1 MGMEKHLENSVFTS
15 ATAGYLIGIALLV
28 SLVASH
34 PVLAASPIGTT
45 VNASTTV
52 SAGGRTL
59 QKSSPLFFNDVVK
72 TNATGLGEF
81 VFNDGTKLAMGP
93 SASVVIDKFIYKGQR
108 TVGQTSIQASK
119 GAFRYISGAFAG
131 HKVATPYGTIG
142 IRGTAFDF
150 TIRNGKVYI
159 LLFRGAVSFCNGGS
173 CQTLKR
179 SCDYLVGGGGRVSK
193 PQPLSS
199 GIDSGLNV
207 GQVFPL
213 IVNQRR
219 LTSRFRQGS
228 CFSRAARRSL
238 DAISPK
244 VQAAASPPG
253 QPPGQPPAQPP
264 SGPPAQSGKSNKGF
278 GNGEENNNTPEA
290 NNPGKGKGGPHS
302 P

>member
-1 MGMEKHLENSVFTS
+1 MSPKHRIATILLFSTLIASYPAS
-15 ATAGYLIGIALLV
+15 A
-28 SLVASH
+28 
-34 PVLAASPIGTT
+34 AAPIGTT
-45 VNASTTV
+45 VNASATI
-52 SAGGRTL
+52 SAGGRIL

-81 VFNDGTKLAMGP
+81 EFDDGTKLAVGP
-93 SASVVIDKFIYKGQR
+93 SASVTIDKFIYKGQR
-108 TVGQTSIQASK
+108 TVAQTSIQASK

-150 TIRNGKVYI
+150 TVRNGKVYI
-159 LLFRGAVSFCNGGS
+159 LLFRGNVSFCSGGS

-179 SCDYLVGGGGRVSK
+179 SCDYLVGGGGGVSK

-199 GIDSGLNV
+199 GIDAGLNV

-213 IVNQRR
+213 IVQQRR

-228 CFSRAARRSL
+228 CFSRAARRTL
-238 DAISPK
+238 ETISPT
-244 VQAAASPPG
+244 VQAAAPPEPTPPTPTPAPTPSPSPG
-253 QPPGQPPAQPP
+253 H
-264 SGPPAQSGKSNKGF
+264 SNSGF

-302 P
+302 R

>member
-1 MGMEKHLENSVFTS
+1 MSPTHRIATILLFSTLIANNPAS
-15 ATAGYLIGIALLV
+15 AAT
-28 SLVASH
+28 
-34 PVLAASPIGTT
+34 PIGTT
-45 VNASTTV
+45 VNASATV

-59 QKSSPLFFNDVVK
+59 QKSSPLFFSDVVR

-81 VFNDGTKLAMGP
+81 EFDDGTKLAVGP
-93 SASVVIDKFIYKGQR
+93 SASVTIDKFIYKGQR
-108 TVGQTSIQASK
+108 TVAQTSIQASK

-150 TIRNGKVYI
+150 TVRNGKVYI
-159 LLFRGAVSFCNGGS
+159 LLFRGNVSFCSGGS

-179 SCDYLVGGGGRVSK
+179 SCDYLVGGGGGVSK

-213 IVNQRR
+213 IVQQRR

-238 DAISPK
+238 ETLSPT
-244 VQAAASPPG
+244 VQAAAPPG
-253 QPPGQPPAQPP
+253 PPPPGPPP
-264 SGPPAQSGKSNKGF
+264 SGPPAPAGHSNSGF
-278 GNGEENNNTPEA
+278 GNGEEGNGTPEA
-290 NNPGKGKGGPHS
+290 NNPGKGDGGPHS

>member
-1 MGMEKHLENSVFTS
+1 MSPMHRI
-15 ATAGYLIGIALLV
+15 ATILLFGTLIASNPAIA
-28 SLVASH
+28 
-34 PVLAASPIGTT
+34 AAPIGTT
-45 VNASTTV
+45 VSASTTV
-52 SAGGRTL
+52 SAGGRVL
-59 QKSSPLFFNDVVK
+59 QKSSPLFFNDVVR
-72 TNATGLGEF
+72 TNATGLGQFEF
-81 VFNDGTKLAMGP
+81 DDGTKLAVGP
-93 SASVVIDKFIYKGQR
+93 SASVTIDKFIYKGQR

-159 LLFRGAVSFCNGGS
+159 LLFRGNVSFCGGGS
-173 CQTLKR
+173 CKTLKR
-179 SCDYLVGGGGRVSK
+179 GCDFLVGGRGGVSN

-199 GIDSGLNV
+199 GIDSGLNI

-213 IVNQRR
+213 LANQQRF
-219 LTSRFRQGS
+219 TSQFRQGS
-228 CFSRAARRSL
+228 CFSRAARRTL
-238 DAISPK
+238 ETISPK
-244 VQAAASPPG
+244 VQAAAPPAPPAPPTPSSPPT
-253 QPPGQPPAQPP
+253 PSPP
-264 SGPPAQSGKSNKGF
+264 SPTGHSNSGF

>member
-1 MGMEKHLENSVFTS
+1 MSPMHRI
-15 ATAGYLIGIALLV
+15 ATILLFCTLI
-28 SLVASH
+28 ASN
-34 PVLAASPIGTT
+34 PANAAAPIGTT
-45 VNASTTV
+45 VNASATV

-81 VFNDGTKLAMGP
+81 TFDDGTRLAMGP

-159 LLFRGAVSFCNGGS
+159 LLFRGNVSFCSGGS

-179 SCDYLVGGGGRVSK
+179 SCDYLVGGRGGVSK

-238 DAISPK
+238 EILSPK
-244 VQAAASPPG
+244 VQAAASEPPTPGTPNPPG
-253 QPPGQPPAQPP
+253 TPGPP
-264 SGPPAQSGKSNKGF
+264 GPPASPGKPNNGF
-278 GNGEENNNTPEA
+278 GNGDERDGTRSDA
-290 NNPGKGKGGPHS
+290 TNPGKGCGGPHNC
-302 P
+302 